1 MGVDSK
7 VVDYVASLAKLYF
20 DDEER
25 ELVAEQLG
33 RILEFVDQLREV
45 DVNHVPP
52 TKHVIDMANV
62 SRDDAPRPSLPPEE
76 ALANAPESMRD
87 YFVVP
92 KVLPD

>member
-7 VVDYVASLAKLYF
+7 VVDYVASLARLYF
-20 DDEER
+20 EDEER

-33 RILEFVDQLREV
+33 RILELADQLREV
-45 DVNHVPP
+45 DVSDVPP
-52 TKHVIDMANV
+52 TKHVIDLANV
-62 SRDDAPRPSLPPEE
+62 SREDVPRPSLRPEE
-76 ALANAPESMRD
+76 ALANAPESMHD